1 MRNNNNIIEGKEKEM
16 SKIGIL
22 LIIISILNIFKNYKN
37 NIIILISLELLLI
50 GISII
55 FIHLSFYFDDLDS
68 LLTSLFLL
76 VISAAEAS
84 IGLTIL
90 VLTKY
95 NLKKLNS

>member
-1 MRNNNNIIEGKEKEM
+1 M

-95 NLKKLNS
+95 NLTA

>member
-1 MRNNNNIIEGKEKEM
+1 M

-22 LIIISILNIFKNYKN
+22 LIIISIINIIKNYKN

-95 NLKKLNS
+95 KINYS

>member
-1 MRNNNNIIEGKEKEM
+1 M

-95 NLKKLNS
+95 NLIPPRS

>member
-1 MRNNNNIIEGKEKEM
+1 MN
-16 SKIGIL
+16 KIGIII
-22 LIIISILNIFKNYKN
+22 IIISILNIFKNYKN

-55 FIHLSFYFDDLDS
+55 FIHLSFNLDELNS

-95 NLKKLNS
+95 NIKNIQKG

>member
-1 MRNNNNIIEGKEKEM
+1 M

-22 LIIISILNIFKNYKN
+22 LIIISIINIIKNYKN

-95 NLKKLNS
+95 KINYF